1 MHTLFSKKFRHVR
14 VQEGHKTK
22 KLFFSNFFKKKK
34 LKSLPSVLL
43 SSMTGIKLTFPTVT
57 VLQQK
62 DEQMF
67 REESSEVVINS
78 PVNAKMT

>member
-1 MHTLFSKKFRHVR
+1 
-14 VQEGHKTK
+14 
-22 KLFFSNFFKKKK
+22 
-34 LKSLPSVLL
+34 
-43 SSMTGIKLTFPTVT
+43 MTGIKLTFPTET
-57 VLQQK
+57 VLQEK